1 MYEQAENYFM
11 PYPDNTDHPDWTR
24 TRGKEALIREGK
36 GITTFEWHYIGAPRN
51 TINNIRKEF

>member
-1 MYEQAENYFM
+1 M